1 MTILG
6 IMIRTAV
13 GAILC
18 AIALN
23 PIEHLQYQSKF
34 PWWGSVL
41 FFSVMYWSLIELLIY
56 DMKKRK
62 DGDDIG

>member
-6 IMIRTAV
+6 IMIRTMIV
-13 GAILC
+13 AILC

-23 PIEHLQYQSKF
+23 PIDHLQYTSKF

-41 FFSVMYWSLIELLIY
+41 FLSIMYWGLIELLVY
-56 DMKKRK
+56 DTKKRK
-62 DGDDIG
+62 DDT